1 MPPCWNFVRAFPWLR
16 AVLLNLLVS
25 YGEVTTQDCLPLGSR
40 VLAAGLGPGLCPSC
54 SLSVESSLHAFQ
66 DCQDAVEALHLGG
79 FSDAVIFSS
88 TSSTFDWLVESAGL
102 LSRSEFAKLVILLWN
117 MWNRRNRLVHDSHLQ
132 PVWATVMTAMLL
144 HEDFLSAKDS
154 ARRPSSGPVFSSGVW
169 SPPPSGTVAI
179 SVDGAFAP
187 DHGTGI
193 GVVARD
199 STGTVHRGMAQH
211 SLGLSSSISTEIA
224 VIHVGLQLADEHGW
238 DRIVLESNC
247 TTVVNQLN
255 KRAGPLSYFS
265 PFVEY
270 HLKACGSPG
279 LLLFFS

>member
-1 MPPCWNFVRAFPWLR
+1 MHVSRIMHHLLGRDFMPPCWNFVRAFPWLR

-66 DCQDAVEALHLGG
+66 DCQDAVEALHL
-79 FSDAVIFSS
+79 
-88 TSSTFDWLVESAGL
+88 
-102 LSRSEFAKLVILLWN
+102 
-117 MWNRRNRLVHDSHLQ
+117 
-132 PVWATVMTAMLL
+132 
-144 HEDFLSAKDS
+144 DS